1 MTLAFLGVFSSY
13 RVGSTSLWLFPVRYL
28 LRSYRGSLPC
38 ILRVLLFLASFG
50 SVLAFSLFTSLV
62 TRSNFSSFAMG
73 SSLRAESP
81 LSVVSYLLSH
91 GFSSCPL
98 VFGILPLLDS
108 VLSFL
113 LLFVV
118 WVPFCFVGSS
128 LGFLY
133 LSSLPVGVSRLHLFC
148 FSYSFL
154 RLSPLGGFP
163 CTPLL
168 LLPISLIQVQLQ
180 LCYPFPLISCNFFL
194 FCWR

>member
-1 MTLAFLGVFSSY
+1 M
-13 RVGSTSLWLFPVRYL
+13 TSLWLFLVRYL

-38 ILRVLLFLASFG
+38 ILRILLFLASFG
-50 SVLAFSLFTSLV
+50 SVLAFSLVTSFV
-62 TRSNFSSFAMG
+62 TRSNFSSFATG

-154 RLSPLGGFP
+154 RLSPLTNFSHSSAVAVV
-163 CTPLL
+163 LS
-168 LLPISLIQVQLQ
+168 IS
-180 LCYPFPLISCNFFL
+180 FNFL
-194 FCWR
+194 